1 MRVSQEPFDPR
12 LIRKIEALR
21 AAPAISSESAE
32 RCRTAFIRQV
42 TEMAD
47 TEFSSKTV
55 SNEASWRQIGWKSIF
70 TNLLDWKERSPM
82 FTTLALIVVTF
93 SLLFGS
99 AGATVFAAQ
108 DSLPGEVLYLLKSLS
123 EQARLELAPEAAD
136 RFTLHMQYIERRV
149 NEISRLAEAGIEP
162 PVSLNNHLA
171 LQLDQSLQLA
181 AGMDDPQALK
191 ALSHLREMLTNQER
205 ILAAVH
211 GTGGA
216 PVQAAL
222 LQVRQQI
229 QERLRLVEN
238 GLQDP
243 NMLRERLRTRQFAPG
258 LGTGTPA
265 ANPSRTPGPMNTQ
278 APGSGN
284 SYGPGPQPTGIPAA
298 GDGNAPGDCG
308 AATCTPHDY
317 NFQHEYEE
325 PGPHGNGT
333 QNSPGDSHGP
343 DPAPTEAAA
352 SCAGCGQ
359 WQGQPPQQSPDTH
372 SQEQPSS
379 SNNPVDS
386 NNGQNGGGGNSTD
399 PDQGG
404 GGKP

>member
-1 MRVSQEPFDPR
+1 MGVSQEPFDPR

-70 TNLLDWKERSPM
+70 TNLFDWKERSPM

-93 SLLFGS
+93 SLLFGG

-108 DSLPGEVLYLLKSLS
+108 DSLPGEILYPLKSLS
-123 EQARLELAPEAAD
+123 EQARLEFAPEAAD

-149 NEISRLAEAGIEP
+149 DEISRLAVAGVEP
-162 PVSLNNHLA
+162 PVSLQNHLA

-181 AGMDDPQALK
+181 AGMEDPQAVK
-191 ALSHLREMLTNQER
+191 ALSRLREMLTNQER
-205 ILAAVH
+205 ILAAVN

-216 PVQAAL
+216 SVQAAL

-243 NMLRERLRTRQFAPG
+243 NMLRERLRTRRFAPG
-258 LGTGTPA
+258 QGTGTPA
-265 ANPSRTPGPMNTQ
+265 ANPSRTPSPLATQ
-278 APGSGN
+278 AQGAGN
-284 SYGPGPQPTGIPAA
+284 SYGPGPSASGTPVGS
-298 GDGNAPGDCG
+298 GGYGYGDCDG
-308 AATCTPHDY
+308 GTCTPHEYDY
-317 NFQHEYEE
+317 EYNE
-325 PGPHGNGT
+325 PGPHGKST
-333 QNSPGDSHGP
+333 QEPGGNSYGPG
-343 DPAPTEAAA
+343 PAPTQAPGGC
-352 SCAGCGQ
+352 SNCGQ
-359 WQGQPPQQSPDTH
+359 DNPSAPTSSPGSHDH
-372 SQEQPSS
+372 PRNEGGNQNSGG
-379 SNNPVDS
+379 NP
-386 NNGQNGGGGNSTD
+386 GGGGNNPPD
-399 PDQGG
+399 PGHGG
-404 GGKP
+404 GVKP